1 MVLHNTEGLGPAEL
15 PEVFR
20 RQFRHYIEA
29 AGPPPTLSERVHIYA
44 RVSTTDQAEDN
55 KTSLDQQVRLC
66 LEAIVREGIE
76 KPVAIWRDE
85 GYTGFS
91 RLVERPVG
99 RAMLTALRPGDAI
112 CVYCVDRFSRQML
125 AGIADMNEL
134 RCREVGIYFA
144 ENRDFVPPG
153 SGVWDNNKEFNFHMR
168 MVISHSERATVRA
181 RVTRARQELLQRGY
195 WPFGSPPYGYRLEPD
210 QTGNRRLVED
220 EREQIVIKAALRWY
234 KELGKSSGGGPR
246 AQQGR
251 VSQSP

>member
-1 MVLHNTEGLGPAEL
+1 MVFRNTKGLGPAEL

-20 RQFRHYIEA
+20 RQSRHYIEA
-29 AGPPPTLSERVHIYA
+29 AGPPPPLSGRVHICA

-76 KPVAIWRDE
+76 RPVGIWRDE

-91 RLVERPVG
+91 RLAERPVG
-99 RAMLTALRPGDAI
+99 KAMLAALRPGDTI
-112 CVYCVDRFSRQML
+112 CIHCVDRFSRQML

-144 ENRDFVPPG
+144 ETRDFVPPG

-168 MVISHSERATVRA
+168 MVVAHSERATFRA
-181 RVTRARQELLQRGY
+181 RVTRAQQQLLQRGF
-195 WPFGSPPYGYRLEPD
+195 WL
-210 QTGNRRLVED
+210 
-220 EREQIVIKAALRWY
+220 
-234 KELGKSSGGGPR
+234 LG
-246 AQQGR
+246 AHLMAT
-251 VSQSP
+251 V